1 MTINIIFFI
10 SVIVTAIIISKI
22 YSAVQ
27 RYRVINKLR
36 RKWGKFSENP
46 TDLEVSKSLFQFK
59 EKKESE
65 NYYTLGDDT
74 WNDLDMD
81 ELFKAV
87 NRTVTPIGA
96 QCLYD
101 LLRNPLLSQKELDAR
116 EKIITT
122 FAENSVIREKIQVAS
137 LPLAGPYVKYLVFS
151 LWTPLPRKPKYVFV
165 FYCLSALAIWLLI
178 LILSGFLHVGFII
191 IPFAVNSV
199 VLFLNQNKLRQ
210 FLASFQ
216 YLAVL
221 INVAGKIHDLIKNDF
236 PEVCEDINKNLKPVR
251 SVAYNIYSLQLSE
264 NNPIAAYF
272 NIYFL
277 SQLTGFYSALNKIKI
292 NLPSLQKLFETV
304 GSLDAMISIA
314 SYREQFPN
322 FTTPLF
328 SDDSNKFDVEE
339 IFHPLLVSP
348 ISNDFRF
355 EAKNILI
362 TGSNMSGKTTFL
374 KTIGLNSILAQ
385 TFNMCTAKKYEAPFL
400 KIISS
405 IERADDLM
413 SGKSYYM
420 AEVESILKIVNAS
433 RTNNIN
439 LFIIDEIFRG
449 TNSVE
454 RTAASIEVLK
464 YLTNGKDFTIL
475 ATHDLQL
482 TEILKENY
490 LNYHF
495 REQMTEDGLHFDY
508 KLHNGNATSKNAIA
522 LLEYVGYPKSIV
534 DGAKKLIE
542 K

>member
-1 MTINIIFFI
+1 MNNFILFI
-10 SVIVTAIIISKI
+10 SFLTVVILFSKV
-22 YSAVQ
+22 YSAIVK
-27 RYRVINKLR
+27 YRSIKKLR
-36 RKWGKFSENP
+36 SQWGKFP
-46 TDLEVSKSLFQFK
+46 EVPSDIESSKLLFDFK
-59 EKKESE
+59 EKRD
-65 NYYTLGDDT
+65 TIGDDT
-74 WNDLDMD
+74 WKDLDMD
-81 ELFKAV
+81 ELFKVV

-122 FAENSVIREKIQVAS
+122 FANNNVIREKIQIAL
-137 LPLAGPYVKYLVFS
+137 LPLTRPYVKHLVFS
-151 LWTPLPRKPKYVFV
+151 LWTLLPPKPKYAFL
-165 FYCLSALAIWLLI
+165 FYCLSAFAIWFLI
-178 LILSGFLHVGFII
+178 
-191 IPFAVNSV
+191 FAVFGFFHIGFTVILFVLNSIIV
-199 VLFLNQNKLRQ
+199 FLYRNKLKQ

-216 YLAVL
+216 YLSVL
-221 INVAGKIHDLIKNDF
+221 INTAGKIYSLVEKDF
-236 PEVCEDINKNLKPVR
+236 PEIRADISKNIKPVR

-264 NNPIAAYF
+264 DNPIATYF

-292 NLPSLQKLFETV
+292 NLTGLQKLFETV
-304 GSLDAMISIA
+304 GYLDAMISIA
-314 SYREQFPN
+314 SYRKQFPN
-322 FTTPLF
+322 FTNPLF
-328 SDDSNKFDVEE
+328 SGDSNQFDVNE
-339 IFHPLLVSP
+339 IFHPLLVNP
-348 ISNDFRF
+348 ISNNFKF
-355 EAKNILI
+355 ESKNILI

-374 KTIGLNSILAQ
+374 KTIGINAILAQ
-385 TFNMCTAKKYEAPFL
+385 TLNMCTAKKYKAPFL

-420 AEVESILKIVNAS
+420 AEVESILRIVNAS

-449 TNSVE
+449 TNSIE
-454 RTAASIEVLK
+454 RTAASIEILK
-464 YLTNGKDFTIL
+464 YLMNGKDFTIL

-482 TEILKENY
+482 TEILRENY

-495 REQMTEDGLHFDY
+495 REEMTDTGLHFDY
-508 KLHNGNATSKNAIA
+508 KLHPGKSNSKNAIA

>member
-1 MTINIIFFI
+1 MMINIIFFI
-10 SVIVTAIIISKI
+10 SVIVATIIISKI

-27 RYRVINKLR
+27 RYRAINKLR
-36 RKWGKFSENP
+36 RKWGKSSENP
-46 TDLEVSKSLFQFK
+46 TDLEVSKLLFQFK

-81 ELFKAV
+81 EIFKVV

-101 LLRNPLLSQKELDAR
+101 LLRKPLLTQKELDSR

-122 FAENSVIREKIQVAS
+122 FAENDSLREKIQIILTS
-137 LPLAGPYVKYLVFS
+137 LSKPFTKYLVFS
-151 LWTPLPRKPKYVFV
+151 LWTPLPPKPKYVFI
-165 FYCLSALAIWLLI
+165 FYCLSALAVWLLI
-178 LILSGFLHVGFII
+178 FAFAGLLHIS
-191 IPFAVNSV
+191 IPFFLLAINSGIV
-199 VLFLNQNKLRQ
+199 FLNRNKLRQ

-221 INVAGKIHDLIKNDF
+221 INVAGKIHDLIKSDF

-251 SVAYNIYSLQLSE
+251 SVAHNIYTLQFNE
-264 NNPIAAYF
+264 DDAIAVYINN
-272 NIYFL
+272 YFL

-292 NLPSLQKLFETV
+292 SLSALQKLFETI
-304 GSLDAMISIA
+304 GYLDAMISVA
-314 SYREQFPN
+314 SYRKQFPN

-328 SDDSNKFDVEE
+328 GNNSNHFNVKE
-339 IFHPLLVSP
+339 IFHPLLVDP

-420 AEVESILKIVNAS
+420 AEVESILRIVNAS

-495 REQMTEDGLHFDY
+495 QEQMTGDGLHFDY
-508 KLHNGNATSKNAIA
+508 KLHKGNATSKNAIA

>member
-1 MTINIIFFI
+1 MAINIIFFV
-10 SVIVTAIIISKI
+10 SVIIVAIIISKI

-27 RYRVINKLR
+27 RYRAIKKLR
-36 RKWGKFSENP
+36 NQWGKFSENS
-46 TDLEVSKSLFQFK
+46 TDREISKLLFQFK

-65 NYYTLGDDT
+65 DYYTLNDDT

-81 ELFKAV
+81 EFFKTV
-87 NRTVTPIGA
+87 NRAVTPIGA

-101 LLRNPLLSQKELDAR
+101 LLRMPLLTQEELIAR
-116 EKIITT
+116 ENIIN
-122 FAENSVIREKIQVAS
+122 AVSKNRALREKIQVAL

-151 LWTPLPRKPKYVFV
+151 LWTPLPQKPKYVFV

-178 LILSGFLHVGFII
+178 LVLSGFLHVGFII

-199 VLFLNQNKLRQ
+199 VLFLNRNKLKQ

-264 NNPIAAYF
+264 NNPIAVYF

-292 NLPSLQKLFETV
+292 NLSALQKLFETI
-304 GSLDAMISIA
+304 GYLDALISIA
-314 SYREQFPN
+314 SYRKQFPN

-328 SDDSNKFDVEE
+328 GNNSNHFNVKE
-339 IFHPLLVSP
+339 IFHPLLVDP

-362 TGSNMSGKTTFL
+362 TGSNMSGK
-374 KTIGLNSILAQ
+374 
-385 TFNMCTAKKYEAPFL
+385 
-400 KIISS
+400 
-405 IERADDLM
+405 
-413 SGKSYYM
+413 SYYM
-420 AEVESILKIVNAS
+420 AEVESILRIVNAS

-464 YLTNGKDFTIL
+464 YLMNGKDFTIL

-495 REQMTEDGLHFDY
+495 REEMTEGGLHFDY
-508 KLHNGNATSKNAIA
+508 KLHKGSATSKNAIA

-534 DGAKKLIE
+534 NGAKKLIE

>member
-1 MTINIIFFI
+1 MAINIIFFV
-10 SVIVTAIIISKI
+10 SVIIVAIIISKF

-27 RYRVINKLR
+27 RYRAIKKLR
-36 RKWGKFSENP
+36 NQWGKFSENS
-46 TDLEVSKSLFQFK
+46 TDLEISKLLFQFK

-65 NYYTLGDDT
+65 DYYTLNDGT

-81 ELFKAV
+81 EFLKTV
-87 NRTVTPIGA
+87 DRTITPIGA
-96 QCLYD
+96 QYLYD
-101 LLRNPLLSQKELDAR
+101 LLRIPLLTQEELIAR
-116 EKIITT
+116 ENIIN
-122 FAENSVIREKIQVAS
+122 AVSKNRALREKIQVAL

-151 LWTPLPRKPKYVFV
+151 LWTPLPQKPKYVFV

-178 LILSGFLHVGFII
+178 LVLSGFLHVGFII

-199 VLFLNQNKLRQ
+199 VLFLNQNKLKQ

-277 SQLTGFYSALNKIKI
+277 SQITGFYSALNKIKI
-292 NLPSLQKLFETV
+292 NLHGLRKLFETV
-304 GSLDAMISIA
+304 GYLDAMISIA
-314 SYREQFPN
+314 SYRKQFPN
-322 FTTPLF
+322 FTTPF
-328 SDDSNKFDVEE
+328 FGNNSNHFNVKE
-339 IFHPLLVSP
+339 IFHPLIVDP

-355 EAKNILI
+355 ESKNILL

-374 KTIGLNSILAQ
+374 KTIGINAVLAQ
-385 TFNMCTAKKYEAPFL
+385 TLNMCTAKKYEAPFL

-420 AEVESILKIVNAS
+420 AEVESILRIVNAS
-433 RTNNIN
+433 CTNNIN

-495 REQMTEDGLHFDY
+495 QEQMTGDGLHFDY
-508 KLHNGNATSKNAIA
+508 KLHKGNATSKNAIA

-534 DGAKKLIE
+534 DGAKRLIE